1 MNKDERHAFIIEKL
15 EFDQKVLVIDL
26 AKLLNVT
33 PETIRRDL
41 AELEMNE
48 QLSRI
53 HGGAVPYAPTHKE
66 MMYEKKMSLHLEE
79 KRKIAKTGSPA
90 HSRWRYDCC

>member
-53 HGGAVPYAPTHKE
+53 HGGAVPYAPTQKE
-66 MMYEKKMSLHLEE
+66 MMYEKKLSLHLEE
-79 KRKIAKTGSPA
+79 KKENCETGS
-90 HSRWRYDCC
+90 